1 MIAKDL
7 LSELIPPLKTSDTG
21 NQALQW
27 MEIFRISHLPI
38 VNEKELLGLISDS
51 DIFDLNSPDE
61 PIGNHQLSLTTPYV
75 FEDQHIF
82 EVVEKVAE
90 NKLTLIPVL
99 NNKKEYIGPIT
110 LQDLLSGLAKVTN
123 VEKHGAIIVL
133 EMNIRDYSLVQLSQ
147 IVESEEAKIIS
158 LYTSNSEDSTKIDVT
173 IKINQDDVSR
183 IISSLNRFNYIIKHT
198 FLNSSDLND
207 FYQDRLDSFFRFLNT

>member
-147 IVESEEAKIIS
+147 IVESEEAKIEVGGE
-158 LYTSNSEDSTKIDVT
+158 L
-173 IKINQDDVSR
+173 Q
-183 IISSLNRFNYIIKHT
+183 
-198 FLNSSDLND
+198 
-207 FYQDRLDSFFRFLNT
+207 